1 MDIGKTSQ
9 SRSIRRH
16 LIDAVRSGRADIVAE
31 TCERFGITRQAVHRH
46 LAHLTRERFLEAVG
60 TTRGRTYRL
69 GPNRWQQ
76 GNYELGAITEDR
88 VYAGDFEYIVE
99 GLPKNV
105 RDIWHYGFTEMLNN
119 AIDHSGGA
127 VVRIVA
133 RRSDEWLALLIRDDG
148 EGIFKRIARLLGLG
162 DPREAIL
169 ELSKGK
175 LTTDPENHTGEGIF
189 FTSRVFDL
197 FRITSGDLAFS
208 HMDASDRDFLVHL
221 EGTTQGTTVGMYLSP
236 KTERIL
242 ASVFDE
248 YTDAD
253 TLDFSKTVVPIR
265 LALYE
270 GEQLVSRS
278 QAKRIMNRVERFR
291 NVVLDFAGVDTVGR
305 SFVDEIFRVFSQRHP
320 EIVIAPINMNA
331 QVQREVGRFSETDDR
346 TTGAEP

>member
-1 MDIGKTSQ
+1 LSWPAGGASKTSQ

-16 LIDAVRSGRADIVAE
+16 LIDAVRAGRADIVAE
-31 TCERFGITRQAVHRH
+31 TCEQFGITRQAVHRH
-46 LAHLTRERFLEAVG
+46 LTHLTRERFLEAVG

-69 GPNRWQQ
+69 GPNRWQK
-76 GNYELGAITEDR
+76 GNYALGAITEDR
-88 VYAGDFEYIVE
+88 IYA
-99 GLPKNV
+99 
-105 RDIWHYGFTEMLNN
+105 
-119 AIDHSGGA
+119 
-127 VVRIVA
+127 
-133 RRSDEWLALLIRDDG
+133 
-148 EGIFKRIARLLGLG
+148 
-162 DPREAIL
+162 
-169 ELSKGK
+169 
-175 LTTDPENHTGEGIF
+175 
-189 FTSRVFDL
+189 
-197 FRITSGDLAFS
+197 GDLAFS
-208 HMDASDRDFLVHL
+208 HTDASDRDCLVHL
-221 EGTTQGTTVGMYLSP
+221 EGATEGTTVGMYLSP

-291 NVVLDFAGVDTVGR
+291 NVVLDFAGVDMVGR

-331 QVQREVGRFSETDDR
+331 QVQREVGRFSETDGSSRNGRQDD
-346 TTGAEP
+346 G